1 MSKYELSMVSTYVQ
15 NWDCNDA
22 IREIIQNAI
31 DQSVDDDGYD
41 ISYHRSDSCLIISTK
56 DGVLKRSS
64 LLLGNTTKSNSEDT
78 IGQFGEGY
86 KLALLV
92 LSRDGKRTIIENA
105 EAEEIWTPAIV
116 KSRKWGD
123 DILTVDVKKSNVF
136 KKHKFSSSG
145 VSFIIQDISTDEYIE
160 IVERTLQL
168 QSKIEKIETPMGDI
182 LLSERNKGKLYVGGL
197 FIRDIGDYKYGYNIL
212 PKFLKL
218 GRDRDLTNDYDVDT
232 ILSIMFLSIQES
244 HLDLYIDLLNGN
256 TRENRCIRHPYVVGS
271 YTEYN
276 YFEASEDRKE
286 LSKRYIDS
294 LENEYGKD
302 FLVLTSDEINDG
314 YTEWKDSYEKIGYKI
329 IIKNEDIVELVRE
342 DEEYLTKI
350 QNARDS
356 FLEYDNDFSKII
368 KQYYHSRI
376 RESMDYTTREEVDE
390 YMDELIK
397 CVNKHNKELTQS
409 VLHQFDIPQDTIGI
423 PF

>member
-1 MSKYELSMVSTYVQ
+1 MSKYELSMVSAYVQ
-15 NWDCNDA
+15 NWDYKDA

-56 DGVLKRSS
+56 DGVLKRNS
-64 LLLGNTTKSNSEDT
+64 LLLGNTTKINSEDT

-92 LSRDGKRTIIENA
+92 LSRDGKRTMIENA
-105 EAEEIWTPAIV
+105 GAEEIWTPAIV

-123 DILTVDVKKSNVF
+123 NILTVDVKKSNVF
-136 KKHKFSSSG
+136 KKHKFSNSG
-145 VSFIIQDISTDEYIE
+145 VSFIIQDISVDEYIE

-168 QSKIEKIETPMGDI
+168 QDDVEKIETPMGDI

-232 ILSIMFLSIQES
+232 VLSIMLLSIQES
-244 HLDLYIDLLNGN
+244 HSDLYIDLLNGD
-256 TRENRCIRHPYVVGS
+256 TRENRCIRPYYVVGS

-276 YFEASEDRKE
+276 YFKASEDRKE

-314 YTEWKDSYEKIGYKI
+314 YTEWKDNYEKIGYKI
-329 IIKNEDIVELVRE
+329 IIKNEEIVELVRE
-342 DEEYLTKI
+342 DKEYLTKI
-350 QNARDS
+350 QNARDG

-376 RESMDYTTREEVDE
+376 RESMDYITREEVDE

-397 CVNKHNKELTQS
+397 CVNKHNEELTQS
-409 VLHQFDIPQDTIGI
+409 VLHQFDTPQDTIGL

>member
-1 MSKYELSMVSTYVQ
+1 MSKYELSMVSSYVQ
-15 NWDCNDA
+15 NWDYKDA

-41 ISYHRSDSCLIISTK
+41 ISYHRSDNCLVISTK
-56 DGVLKRSS
+56 DGILKRSS
-64 LLLGNTTKSNSEDT
+64 LLLGNTTKSNNEDT

-92 LSRDGKRTIIENA
+92 LARDGKRTIIENPG
-105 EAEEIWTPAIV
+105 AEEIWTPAIV

-123 DILTVDVKKSNVF
+123 DILTVDVKKSNVL
-136 KKHKFSSSG
+136 KKHKFSSGG
-145 VSFIIQDISTDEYIE
+145 VSFIIQNISADEYIE

-197 FIRDIGDYKYGYNIL
+197 FIRDIGEYKYGYNIL

-244 HLDLYIDLLNGN
+244 HSDLYIDLLNGN
-256 TRENRCIRHPYVVGS
+256 TRENRCIRHSYATGS

-276 YFEASEDRKE
+276 YFMAREDRKE
-286 LSKRYIDS
+286 LAKRYIDS
-294 LENEYGKD
+294 LEKEYGKD

-314 YTEWKDSYEKIGYKI
+314 YNQWKDNYEKIGYKI

-368 KQYYHSRI
+368 KQYYHSSI
-376 RESMDYTTREEVDE
+376 RESMDYITREAIDK

-397 CVNKHNKELTQS
+397 CVNKHNEELTQS
-409 VLHQFDIPQDTIGI
+409 VLLQFDTSQDTIGL

>member
-22 IREIIQNAI
+22 IREIIQNAV

-105 EAEEIWTPAIV
+105 GAEEIWTPAIV

-145 VSFIIQDISTDEYIE
+145 VSFIIQDISADEYIE

-197 FIRDIGDYKYGYNIL
+197 FIRDIDDYKYGYNIL

-256 TRENRCIRHPYVVGS
+256 TRENSCIRHPYVVGS

-276 YFEASEDRKE
+276 YFKASEDRKE

-314 YTEWKDSYEKIGYKI
+314 YTEWKDNYEKIGYKI

-376 RESMDYTTREEVDE
+376 RESMDYTTRETVDE

-397 CVNKHNKELTQS
+397 CVNKHNEELTRS
-409 VLHQFDIPQDTIGI
+409 VLHQFDTSQGEIGL

>member
-1 MSKYELSMVSTYVQ
+1 MSKYELSMVSAYVQ
-15 NWDCNDA
+15 NWGYKDA

-41 ISYHRSDSCLIISTK
+41 ISYHRSDNCLVISTK

-64 LLLGNTTKSNSEDT
+64 LLLGNTTKSNNEDT

-92 LSRDGKRTIIENA
+92 LARDGKRTIIENPG
-105 EAEEIWTPAIV
+105 AEEIWTPAIV

-123 DILTVDVKKSNVF
+123 DILTVDVKKSNVL
-136 KKHKFSSSG
+136 KKHKFSSGG
-145 VSFIIQDISTDEYIE
+145 VSFIIQNISADEYIE

-168 QSKIEKIETPMGDI
+168 QDKVDKIETPMGDI
-182 LLSERNKGKLYVGGL
+182 LLSEINKGKLYVGGL
-197 FIRDIGDYKYGYNIL
+197 FIRDIGEYKYGYNIL

-244 HLDLYIDLLNGN
+244 HSDLYIDLLNGN
-256 TRENRCIRHPYVVGS
+256 TRENRCIRHSYATGS

-276 YFEASEDRKE
+276 YSMAREDRKE
-286 LSKRYIDS
+286 LAKRYIDS
-294 LENEYGKD
+294 LEKEYGKD

-314 YTEWKDSYEKIGYKI
+314 YNQWKDNYEKIGYKI

-368 KQYYHSRI
+368 KQYYHSSI
-376 RESMDYTTREEVDE
+376 RESMDYITREAIDK

-397 CVNKHNKELTQS
+397 CVNKHNEELTQS
-409 VLHQFDIPQDTIGI
+409 VLLQFDTSQDTIGL